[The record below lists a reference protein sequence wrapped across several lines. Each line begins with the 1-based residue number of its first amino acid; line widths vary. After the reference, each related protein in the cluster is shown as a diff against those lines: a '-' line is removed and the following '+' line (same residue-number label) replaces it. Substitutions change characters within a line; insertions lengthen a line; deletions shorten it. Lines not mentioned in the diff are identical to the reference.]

1 MFPLFKKKQAPPA
14 DYSFLNA
21 DMHSHLI
28 PGIDDGSPDMD
39 TSIGLITGMM
49 QLGYHSIITTP
60 HVMSGMYQNGREK
73 ILQGCEAVKLELK
86 RRNIVV
92 DFRAAAEYLLD
103 DYFDSLLQGNEAL
116 LTIKDNLVLVEFSF
130 VSPPIDYKQKLFAL
144 QIKGYRPILAHP
156 ERYIYF
162 HHQPS
167 IYGDLKNAG
176 CLFQVNLLSL
186 MGYYGKNVAKIAA
199 RLLKDKSVDLLG
211 TDLHH
216 YKHLQLLRD
225 PSLARKARELLGNRT
240 LLNQQL

>member
-1 MFPLFKKKQAPPA
+1 MFPLFKKKQSPPA
-14 DYSFLNA
+14 DYSFLKA

-28 PGIDDGSPDMD
+28 PGIDDGSPDME
-39 TSIGLITGMM
+39 TSIGLIIGMM
-49 QLGYHSIITTP
+49 QLGYRTIITTP
-60 HVMSGMYQNGREK
+60 HVMSGMYQNGRDK
-73 ILQGCEAVKLELK
+73 ILQGHEAVKLELK
-86 RRNIVV
+86 KRNIEV
-92 DFRAAAEYLLD
+92 DFRVAAEYLLD

-130 VSPPIDYKQKLFAL
+130 VSAPIDYKQKLFAL

-156 ERYIYF
+156 ERYTYF

-167 IYGDLKNAG
+167 IYSDLKNAG
-176 CLFQVNLLSL
+176 CLFQVNLLSIL
-186 MGYYGKNVAKIAA
+186 GYYGKQAA
-199 RLLKDKSVDLLG
+199 RIAVRLFKENSVDLLG

-225 PSLARKARELLGNRT
+225 PSLARRARELIGNAT